1 MNLIALESLKMLKH
15 AKNQNGRILP
25 DIHAIPK
32 EFGIAIA

>member
-1 MNLIALESLKMLKH
+1 MTWKAWKVC
-15 AKNQNGRILP
+15 KNPDSTMLP